1 MGEAP
6 YVSKTK
12 TILRARFN
20 NYKRAHRSYRKKRK
34 VSKQRFHEY
43 YGQRSH
49 NEIVDWLLT
58 LIEQYQKFWQHRLK
72 IFYFYE
78 PNENKKYFYLVIF
91 SDIS

>member
-43 YGQRSH
+43 YG
-49 NEIVDWLLT
+49 
-58 LIEQYQKFWQHRLK
+58 
-72 IFYFYE
+72 
-78 PNENKKYFYLVIF
+78 
-91 SDIS
+91 